1 MNMTLPSHSNSPL
14 FSLDQ
19 VSYNYE
25 GGNSALDKISL
36 KIHAGEKL
44 VLLGSNGC
52 GKSTLLKLLDGLYF
66 PGSGA
71 IQFEGT
77 PLSEETFRNEQF
89 NGSFRARVGLVFQD
103 SDVQL
108 FLPSVL
114 DELAFAPLQ
123 MDLSRQQVQ
132 ERVDKALQALQIEH
146 LRSRAPHQ
154 LSGGEKKKVALA
166 SLLTLEPDVWLFDE
180 PSAGLDPRTVAWLV
194 DFINAQGR
202 SGKTILLATHDLE
215 ITRATADRVCLLNEE
230 HQLVYDGDP
239 EPILAD
245 RERLKSANL
254 I

>member
-36 KIHAGEKL
+36 QIHAGEKL

-52 GKSTLLKLLDGLYF
+52 GKSTLLKILDGLYF

-71 IQFEGT
+71 IKFEGT
-77 PLSEETFRNEQF
+77 TLNEDIFRDEQF
-89 NGSFRARVGLVFQD
+89 NGAFRARVGLVFQD

-202 SGKTILLATHDLE
+202 LGKTILLATHDLE

-239 EPILAD
+239 QPILAD

>member
-1 MNMTLPSHSNSPL
+1 MTLASHSNSPL

-25 GGNSALDKISL
+25 GGNTALDKINL
-36 KIHAGEKL
+36 QIHAGEKL

-52 GKSTLLKLLDGLYF
+52 GKSTLLKILDGLYF
-66 PGSGA
+66 PGSGT

-132 ERVDKALQALQIEH
+132 ERVEQALKSLQIEH

-215 ITRATADRVCLLNEE
+215 ITRSTADRVCLLNEE

-239 EPILAD
+239 KPILAD

>member
-1 MNMTLPSHSNSPL
+1 MNMTPPSPSNSPL

-25 GGNSALDKISL
+25 GGNSALDKIIL
-36 KIHAGEKL
+36 QIHAGEKL